1 MTKTQSILKGGCWL
15 FLVALAAACVAE
27 EPRDGFYD
35 NEHQRYYH
43 EHAWHDCGER
53 DNYCR

>member
-1 MTKTQSILKGGCWL
+1 MASIVKSSFLLGL
-15 FLVALAAACVAE
+15 FAIATACVAE

-35 NEHQRYYH
+35 HEHQRYYH
-43 EHAWHDCGER
+43 DHSWHDCGEA

>member
-1 MTKTQSILKGGCWL
+1 MTSLVKRIFLLGL
-15 FLVALAAACVAE
+15 FALATACVAE

-35 NEHQRYYH
+35 SQHHRYYH
-43 EHAWHDCGER
+43 EHAWHDCGEA